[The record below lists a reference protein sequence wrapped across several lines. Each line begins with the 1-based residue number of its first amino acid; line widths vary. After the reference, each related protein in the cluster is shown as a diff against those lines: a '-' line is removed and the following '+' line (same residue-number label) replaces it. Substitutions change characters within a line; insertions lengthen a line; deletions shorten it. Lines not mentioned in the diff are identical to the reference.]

1 MPSSVK
7 KIGRTPPRYPPKPTF
22 LEVSKDRTFSL
33 KLRTPSQG
41 VSILRFL
48 FTKFYARG
56 EVLTDTEVI
65 LLELLKIYFEE
76 LRNAPFGKQV
86 LRDTQLMGTF
96 ALFRMWNTFHST
108 ELPSWAKN
116 QVDLLIRQY
125 SMSPRAFLG
134 FEKLFKVE
142 DFIKSRNRKLAT
154 CPPPQRRIGV
164 GYRDKGTAA
173 IPHLDGTPSWQQV
186 AVSGNPQ
193 TSKPYGKDEWD
204 LVCKETAFRLLQ
216 PYKLCLSDSAGSHRG
231 PDTALNR

>member
-1 MPSSVK
+1 MQGFCSVPFNKLIPLNFLSEDVAESPPTTTGQDNVMPSSVK

-86 LRDTQLMGTF
+86 LRD
-96 ALFRMWNTFHST
+96 R
-108 ELPSWAKN
+108 
-116 QVDLLIRQY
+116 
-125 SMSPRAFLG
+125 
-134 FEKLFKVE
+134 
-142 DFIKSRNRKLAT
+142 KS
-154 CPPPQRRIGV
+154 V
-164 GYRDKGTAA
+164 
-173 IPHLDGTPSWQQV
+173 V
-186 AVSGNPQ
+186 
-193 TSKPYGKDEWD
+193 
-204 LVCKETAFRLLQ
+204 
-216 PYKLCLSDSAGSHRG
+216 
-231 PDTALNR
+231 